1 MNTYR
6 TAYSSDQKN
15 YRKLR
20 RYWKLFL
27 KEENELD
34 YQTYHYQRLFKKW
47 MTEIDMMDYLLTLN
61 NQLTDTYK
69 LYQEL
74 LYCSKM
80 DDYDGFK
87 DLLFTTQKQRLS
99 PAMETSFQT
108 LKKHLPWIKNTF
120 KSPLSNGSLEVSINK
135 IKLIK
140 RITYGY
146 RNFYNYRARILLSFP
161 NIQKG
166 NENQRGLVA

>member
-69 LYQEL
+69 FYQESL
-74 LYCSKM
+74 
-80 DDYDGFK
+80 
-87 DLLFTTQKQRLS
+87 
-99 PAMETSFQT
+99 
-108 LKKHLPWIKNTF
+108 HKN
-120 KSPLSNGSLEVSINK
+120 
-135 IKLIK
+135 
-140 RITYGY
+140 
-146 RNFYNYRARILLSFP
+146 
-161 NIQKG
+161 
-166 NENQRGLVA
+166 